1 MTAVDPSYRFPTR
14 QDRKAKAAARPWHL
28 RHALWLPFLVP
39 GLILILWEIGSHLGL
54 ISTQI
59 LPRPS
64 AVLAKAW
71 DLALTGELFLHLGVS
86 ALRALGGLAIGG
98 TLGFALGMA
107 NGLSARSALLTD
119 TSVQMVR
126 NIPILAL
133 IPLVIIW
140 FGVGETARLFLVS
153 ISVFFPIYINT
164 FHGVR
169 NVDPQLIEMGRAYGM
184 SRRTLFRKVI
194 FPGALPSIFVGLRYA
209 LGLMWFV
216 LVVAETL
223 AAKAGLGYM
232 AMQAREFMMLD
243 VVVLSIL
250 LYALL
255 GKLAD
260 VVTRALEVRALAWN
274 PAYARP

>member
-1 MTAVDPSYRFPTR
+1 MAAVDPFVTQAVQRRAGGWRWNALFRS
-14 QDRKAKAAARPWHL
+14 AA
-28 RHALWLPFLVP
+28 WLPFLLP
-39 GLILILWEIGSHLGL
+39 ALILIGWEAGSHLGL
-54 ISTQI
+54 VSTQI

-64 AVLAKAW
+64 AVLAKGW
-71 DLALTGELFLHLGVS
+71 ALLLSGELALHLGVS
-86 ALRALGGLAIGG
+86 ALRALTGLAIGG
-98 TLGFALGMA
+98 SLGFLLGLS

-119 TSVQMVR
+119 TTVQMIR

-140 FGVGETARLFLVS
+140 FGVGEVARLFLVA

-223 AAKAGLGYM
+223 AANAGLGYM
-232 AMQAREFMMLD
+232 AMQAREFMLLD

-255 GKLAD
+255 GKVAD
-260 VVTRALEVRALAWN
+260 VITRLLERRALAWD
-274 PAYARP
+274 PAYVRQK

>member
-1 MTAVDPSYRFPTR
+1 MTAVDPNFRIVTAP
-14 QDRKAKAAARPWHL
+14 AARPARRISL
-28 RHALWLPFLVP
+28 RPSVWLPFLLP
-39 GLILILWEIGSHLGL
+39 ALILAGWEAGSHLGL

-64 AVLAKAW
+64 AVLTKAW
-71 DLALTGELFLHLGVS
+71 ALLLSGELLTHLGVS
-86 ALRALGGLAIGG
+86 ALRAFTGLAIGG
-98 TLGFALGMA
+98 SLGFALGLA
-107 NGLSARSALLTD
+107 NGLSRQSALLTD
-119 TSVQMVR
+119 TTVQMIR

-140 FGVGETARLFLVS
+140 FGVGEVARLFLVA

-164 FHGVR
+164 YHGVR
-169 NVDPQLIEMGRAYGM
+169 NVEPQLIEMGRAYGM
-184 SRRTLFRKVI
+184 SRGTLFRKVI

-255 GKLAD
+255 GKVAD
-260 VVTRALEVRALAWN
+260 MITRALEVRALAWN
-274 PAYARP
+274 PAYA

>member
-1 MTAVDPSYRFPTR
+1 MVAIDPSVRSAELRR
-14 QDRKAKAAARPWHL
+14 QGQWRWQSLFSATG
-28 RHALWLPFLVP
+28 WLPFLLP
-39 GLILILWEIGSHLGL
+39 GLILLGWEIGSHVGL
-54 ISTQI
+54 ISSQI

-64 AVLAKAW
+64 AVLVKGW
-71 DLALTGELFLHLGVS
+71 ALLLSGELLLHLGVS
-86 ALRALGGLAIGG
+86 ALRALTGLAIGG
-98 TLGFALGMA
+98 TLGFLLGMS

-119 TSVQMVR
+119 TTVQMIR

-140 FGVGETARLFLVS
+140 FGVGEVARLFLVA
-153 ISVFFPIYINT
+153 ISVFFPVYINT

-184 SRRTLFRKVI
+184 SRLALFRKVI

-232 AMQAREFMMLD
+232 AMQAREFMLLD

-255 GKLAD
+255 GKVAD
-260 VVTRALEVRALAWN
+260 VITRLLERRALAWN
-274 PAYARP
+274 PAYVRQS

>member
-1 MTAVDPSYRFPTR
+1 MTVVDQSY
-14 QDRKAKAAARPWHL
+14 DLAESKLAKRSGWRLRPEI
-28 RHALWLPFLVP
+28 WLPFLLPV
-39 GLILILWEIGSHLGL
+39 LMLVIWEVGSHIGL
-54 ISTQI
+54 VSTRI

-64 AVLAKAW
+64 TVLAKAW
-71 DLALTGELFLHLGVS
+71 TMTLSGELFLHLGVS
-86 ALRALGGLAIGG
+86 ALRAFAGLAIGG
-98 TLGFALGMA
+98 LLGFALGLS
-107 NGLSARSALLTD
+107 NGLSQRSALLTD
-119 TSVQMVR
+119 TTVQMIR

-140 FGVGETARLFLVS
+140 FGVGETARLFLVA

-184 SRRTLFRKVI
+184 SQRSLFLRVI
-194 FPGALPSIFVGLRYA
+194 FPGALPTIFVGLRYA

-223 AAKAGLGYM
+223 AASAGLGYM
-232 AMQAREFMMLD
+232 AMQAREFMQLD

-260 VVTRALEVRALAWN
+260 MITRALETRALAWN
-274 PAYARP
+274 PAYARQ

>member
-1 MTAVDPSYRFPTR
+1 MTAVDPHFSDQTAP
-14 QDRKAKAAARPWHL
+14 AAARTATRNWRPRPKAWV
-28 RHALWLPFLVP
+28 PFLLPVV
-39 GLILILWEIGSHLGL
+39 ILLGWEAGSHLGL

-71 DLALTGELFLHLGVS
+71 TLVLSGELFLHLGVS
-86 ALRALGGLAIGG
+86 ALRAFAGLAIGG
-98 TLGFALGMA
+98 SLGFALGLA
-107 NGLSARSALLTD
+107 NGLSQRSALLTD
-119 TSVQMVR
+119 TTVQMIR

-140 FGVGETARLFLVS
+140 FGIGEAARLFLVA

-184 SRRTLFRKVI
+184 SRWTLFRKVI

-223 AAKAGLGYM
+223 AASAGLGYM

-250 LYALL
+250 LYAAL

-260 VVTRALEVRALAWN
+260 MITRALEVRALAWN
-274 PAYARP
+274 PAYARH

>member
-1 MTAVDPSYRFPTR
+1 MTVVDQSY
-14 QDRKAKAAARPWHL
+14 DLAESKLAKRSGWRLRPEI
-28 RHALWLPFLVP
+28 WLPFLLPV
-39 GLILILWEIGSHLGL
+39 LMLVIWEVGSHIELV
-54 ISTQI
+54 STRI

-64 AVLAKAW
+64 TVLAKAW
-71 DLALTGELFLHLGVS
+71 TMTLSGELFLHLGVS
-86 ALRALGGLAIGG
+86 ALRAFAGLAIGG
-98 TLGFALGMA
+98 LLGFALGLS
-107 NGLSARSALLTD
+107 NGLSQRSALLTD
-119 TSVQMVR
+119 TTVQMIR

-140 FGVGETARLFLVS
+140 FGVGETARLFLVA

-184 SRRTLFRKVI
+184 SQRSLFLRVI
-194 FPGALPSIFVGLRYA
+194 FPGALPTIFVGLRYA

-223 AAKAGLGYM
+223 AASAGLGYM
-232 AMQAREFMMLD
+232 AMQAREFMQLD

-260 VVTRALEVRALAWN
+260 MITRALETRALAWN
-274 PAYARP
+274 PAYARQ

>member
-1 MTAVDPSYRFPTR
+1 MTATDPPRPFEAPLRESPAMPRLR
-14 QDRKAKAAARPWHL
+14 AADVLPY
-28 RHALWLPFLVP
+28 ALPALVL
-39 GLILILWEIGSHLGL
+39 GGWEVGSHLGL

-71 DLALTGELFLHLGVS
+71 TLMLTGELFLHLGVS
-86 ALRALGGLAIGG
+86 GLRAVTGLAIGG
-98 TLGFALGMA
+98 SLGFALGLA
-107 NGLSARSALLTD
+107 NGLSRRSALLTD
-119 TSVQMVR
+119 TTVQMIR

-140 FGVGETARLFLVS
+140 FGVGEMARLFLVA

-184 SRRTLFRKVI
+184 SRRALFLKVV

-223 AAKAGLGYM
+223 AANAGLGYM

-260 VVTRALEVRALAWN
+260 LITRALEVRALAWN
-274 PAYARP
+274 PAYARQ

>member
-1 MTAVDPSYRFPTR
+1 MTEIDQSYRITGPDIGLSGVR
-14 QDRKAKAAARPWHL
+14 AGRRLKIRPE
-28 RHALWLPFLVP
+28 AWLPFLLPALVLV
-39 GLILILWEIGSHLGL
+39 GWEAGSHLGL

-64 AVLAKAW
+64 AVLTKAVS
-71 DLALTGELFLHLGVS
+71 LILSGELLRHLGVS
-86 ALRALGGLAIGG
+86 ALRALAGLAIGG
-98 TLGFALGMA
+98 SLGFALGLA
-107 NGLSARSALLTD
+107 NGLSVRSALLTD

-140 FGVGETARLFLVS
+140 FGVGETARLFLVA

-164 FHGVR
+164 YHGVR
-169 NVDPQLIEMGRAYGM
+169 SVDPQLIEMGRAYGM
-184 SRRTLFRKVI
+184 SRRSLFRKVI

-223 AAKAGLGYM
+223 AANAGLGYM

-260 VVTRALEVRALAWN
+260 MITRALERRALSWN
-274 PAYARP
+274 PAYA